1 VKKYSFKLQTLLR
14 IREIHEEE
22 AERNFR
28 LAVQELTLAVERL
41 DKLKGEY
48 ARLREDLASL
58 QRRGIDVSVQLIYD
72 QYFLRL
78 RQRVSDQLE
87 AVNSAEEEVELR
99 REELIE
105 RMKDRKTI
113 EKLRMRDFDR
123 YLAELRRFEQV
134 VIDDLATLH
143 SAGGVEA
150 SLETAQH

>member
-1 VKKYSFKLQTLLR
+1 MKKYSFKLQTLLR